1 MQVRNII
8 QHSSPSHEILSLSL
22 IIIGDKESFMQ
33 IRLALSIAIFVLMIS
48 ANTMGQDYRMEQRIG
63 QCQSKECSSMMN
75 TCPGETTCTMMQ
87 PMMGTCPDNDSCVIM
102 QPIIGACST
111 NKTCV
116 MIEPITENC
125 LANKTCLMMMQTG
138 KCPGNKKCMTLEALT
153 GACPPNSTC
162 YDIEVQKPA
171 NVSAFNQN
179 ILSFLI
185 RHL

>member
-22 IIIGDKESFMQ
+22 IITGDKESFMQ
-33 IRLALSIAIFVLMIS
+33 IRLALSIAIFVLIIL
-48 ANTMGQDYRMEQRIG
+48 ANTMGKDYRMEQMIG

-75 TCPGETTCTMMQ
+75 KCPGETTCMMMQ
-87 PMMGTCPDNDSCVIM
+87 PIMGTCPGNNSCVIM
-102 QPIIGACST
+102 QPIIGACPP

-125 LANKTCLMMMQTG
+125 LANKTCLMIMQTG

-153 GACPPNSTC
+153 GACPTNSTC

-171 NVSAFNQN
+171 NVSAFNPN